1 LLAFAAFCLT
11 ASAGYILNDI
21 MDRDRDRMHPT
32 KRNRPIARGAIRLST
47 ATAMFVLLLT
57 AAGIICVRWLPV
69 NFWYVLASYLVLT
82 VSYSFYLK
90 QRMILDVLVIA
101 VLFVLR
107 ALGGAYAIG
116 VPVSYWL
123 LICTFMLCMFLGFG
137 KRRCEIRM
145 IANEE
150 DIRRHRPTLVRYT
163 PDLLTHLLSTSAG
176 IAIITFLL
184 YTLDANSPSPFG
196 ERKQYLVYTLPLVVY
211 GVFRFAMLS
220 ELGTATGP
228 TELILRDRPFLGTL
242 VLWSGLTAAI
252 LYLQW
257 PPF

>member
-1 LLAFAAFCLT
+1 
-11 ASAGYILNDI
+11 
-21 MDRDRDRMHPT
+21 
-32 KRNRPIARGAIRLST
+32 
-47 ATAMFVLLLT
+47 
-57 AAGIICVRWLPV
+57 
-69 NFWYVLASYLVLT
+69 
-82 VSYSFYLK
+82 
-90 QRMILDVLVIA
+90 
-101 VLFVLR
+101 
-107 ALGGAYAIG
+107 
-116 VPVSYWL
+116 
-123 LICTFMLCMFLGFG
+123 MFLGFG

-176 IAIITFLL
+176 IAIVTFLL
-184 YTLDANSPSPFG
+184 YTLDTTTASPFG
-196 ERKQYLVYTLPLVVY
+196 VRKQYLVYTLPLVVY
-211 GVFRFAMLS
+211 GVFRYAMLS

-242 VLWSGLTAAI
+242 VLWSGLTVAI